1 MSVEKSE
8 PSRTDFSSS
17 SDSIV
22 HENIILA
29 EDASVASDK
38 KVELVDPESLIDSTT
53 PPAVGPPPNGGLM
66 AWLQVLAGFFLF
78 FNSWGIVNTFGVFQT
93 YYRSDLLTSSSPS
106 SISWIG
112 SIQGVMVINFSVILG
127 PLVDRGHAK
136 AIVFVGCFI
145 LAFGMMMTSLGH
157 EYYQILLS
165 QGFAMGI
172 GCSCAFV
179 SSVAVISS
187 YFSTRRAFAMG
198 VCASGSSLGGT
209 IYPIM
214 AHRLIP
220 IIGFPWTIRAM
231 GFMIFATTIMASF
244 LLKPRLPPSKRIAI
258 VHLPSLR
265 DPILMVF
272 SCATLFG
279 FAGMYVPIFYV
290 QAYAISQGVD
300 SNLAFYLVSIL
311 NAGSTFGRIIP
322 NFLADKIGPYNI
334 ILWCATCC
342 TILIFSWTR
351 ITSQSGLLAFC
362 VIYGFC
368 SGAFVSI
375 PPACVARITPDL
387 SIIGSRLGL
396 SFFICGFGILIGTP
410 VAGAILEITTTE
422 NQYLGLQL
430 FSGAM
435 MTISLCFC
443 LTAKLLVGK
452 GKFFV
457 KS

>member
-112 SIQGVMVINFSVILG
+112 SIQGFMVINFSVILG

-322 NFLADKIGPYNI
+322 ISWQIKLDPTTLSYGALPVVPFSFSPGPASPRNRGFWPFASSMVFAPAP
-334 ILWCATCC
+334 LSPSRPPVSPA
-342 TILIFSWTR
+342 LPRIFP
-351 ITSQSGLLAFC
+351 LLAPAWDFP
-362 VIYGFC
+362 F
-368 SGAFVSI
+368 SSAALAF
-375 PPACVARITPDL
+375 
-387 SIIGSRLGL
+387 
-396 SFFICGFGILIGTP
+396 
-410 VAGAILEITTTE
+410 
-422 NQYLGLQL
+422 
-430 FSGAM
+430 
-435 MTISLCFC
+435 
-443 LTAKLLVGK
+443 LLVPLWP
-452 GKFFV
+452 V
-457 KS
+457 LSWKSPPPKISTWVYNSFRAP

>member
-112 SIQGVMVINFSVILG
+112 SIQGFMVINFSVILG

-342 TILIFSWTR
+342 TILIFSCEPHH
-351 ITSQSGLLAFC
+351 LA
-362 VIYGFC
+362 I
-368 SGAFVSI
+368 GAFDLRHLWFLLRRLCCSI
-375 PPACVARITPDL
+375 PPACVARITRIFPLLAPAWDFPFSSAALAFLLVPLWPVL
-387 SIIGSRLGL
+387 SWKSPPPKISTWVYN
-396 SFFICGFGILIGTP
+396 S
-410 VAGAILEITTTE
+410 
-422 NQYLGLQL
+422 